1 MIWIKGSVTLIELDQ
16 TRLPPFVRFG
26 VIRVDLTVRRS
37 LPDFPHKR
45 TFSGPVGMSQT
56 CQQETHAPQQ
66 TTALFDH
73 ELLRRCDDSKS
84 SIAPIL
90 NGPKNSGLHGN
101 VLDRRRI

>member
-1 MIWIKGSVTLIELDQ
+1 MPAAGQSRHFDRAPLTSGLTQMADIL
-16 TRLPPFVRFG
+16 
-26 VIRVDLTVRRS
+26 RV
-37 LPDFPHKR
+37 F
-45 TFSGPVGMSQT
+45 GMSQK

-73 ELLRRCDDSKS
+73 ELLRRSDDSKS

-101 VLDRRRI
+101 VLDRRRITEQSDLRRHR